1 MAAQGQFMTAPG
13 GGGGGG
19 AGDADGASHG
29 ATSKSRGSL
38 EDVGTEDVESQQDL
52 KPWAQEGS
60 SGLRK
65 RKGDTAGEELQG
77 EDDPEEVAA
86 QRHGTWK
93 SCVGHIITA
102 VIGSGVLY
110 LPYFFSI
117 LGWIGGIVMTLTFGA
132 ITWYT
137 SRLLADAMVINGVR
151 YRTYQSAVEAVF
163 GRRGGIL
170 LAIVQYPN
178 LVLTAIA
185 YNITAATSMKYFAQT
200 YKSFADSS
208 LCTEVDTTTGYC
220 TDCKLWV
227 FGIIFGGVQL
237 FMSQMPNLD
246 SAAWAS
252 LLGMLMSFGYSF
264 LCLGMSIYQLAKDGV
279 QDTSVAGYPVDR
291 IGSAQKTFDIF
302 NAWGGIVFAFSFSFI
317 LIEISDTLKDGGRGP
332 VWHMKRAVWV
342 GTLIITVF
350 YFFVSIL
357 GYLAYGETALYA
369 NPYVID
375 FWSNSNSFWPT
386 TEATTNVARAA
397 NLMVLI
403 HMIPAYQ
410 VFSQPVFAAVERTM
424 RHRKGSRL
432 ATTRRWTFRLVFRSL
447 YVAIVCFVAIALP
460 FFSDFVGLIGALGF
474 WPATVL
480 FPIEMYRKLHR
491 PGRWETIRLEALNLF
506 CCLITICAIIGSVQL
521 IVRDASTYTFF

>member
-1 MAAQGQFMTAPG
+1 MAAQGQFISMPG
-13 GGGGGG
+13 GGGTE
-19 AGDADGASHG
+19 GDDKSHG
-29 ATSKSRGSL
+29 QASKSRASL
-38 EDVGTEDVESQQDL
+38 ADASTEDVESQQEL
-52 KPWAQEGS
+52 KGS
-60 SGLRK
+60 LQAGASGLRR
-65 RKGDTAGEELQG
+65 RKGDSVEE
-77 EDDPEEVAA
+77 EPEAEPELEM

-110 LPYFFSI
+110 LPYFFAI
-117 LGWIGGIVMTLTFGA
+117 LGWIGGIIMTLTFGA

-137 SRLLADAMVINGVR
+137 SSLLADAMVIKGVR

-170 LAIVQYPN
+170 LAVIQYPN

-185 YNITAATSMKYFAQT
+185 YNITAATSMKYFAT
-200 YKSFADSS
+200 SYKSFADTS
-208 LCTEVDTTTGYC
+208 LCTAVDETTGYC

-227 FGIIFGGVQL
+227 FGIIFAGVQL
-237 FMSQMPNLD
+237 FMSQLPNLVRGRAAAGQAG
-246 SAAWAS
+246 SA
-252 LLGMLMSFGYSF
+252 
-264 LCLGMSIYQLAKDGV
+264 DGV
-279 QDTSVAGYPVDR
+279 QDTSVSGYPVSR
-291 IGSAQKTFDIF
+291 TGASQKTFDIF
-302 NAWGGIVFAFSFSFI
+302 NAWGGIVFAFSFRQVC
-317 LIEISDTLKDGGRGP
+317 KDGGRGP

-342 GTLIITVF
+342 GTLVITVF
-350 YFFVSIL
+350 YFFVSVL

-369 NPYVID
+369 NNYIID
-375 FWSNSNSFWPT
+375 FWSNSNSYFPT

-397 NLMVLI
+397 NMMVLI

-410 VFSQPVFAAVERTM
+410 VFSQPVFAAIERTM

-432 ATTRRWTFRLVFRSL
+432 AATRRWTFRLLTRSL
-447 YVAIVCFVAIALP
+447 YVAVVCFVAIALP

-480 FPIEMYRKLHR
+480 FPVEMYRKLHK
-491 PGRWETIRLEALNLF
+491 PGKWKTIWLESLNVF

-521 IVRDASTYTFF
+521 IVRDASSYSFF